1 MPKIFWGQLELFC
14 TEIVVE
20 NQGRLEDGQGNDH
33 SFYSDPDKSFDDVKY
48 TLQCIQNG
56 EMGYIC
62 IRG

>member
-1 MPKIFWGQLELFC
+1 M
-14 TEIVVE
+14 VE

-33 SFYSDPDKSFDDVKY
+33 SFYSDPDKSFYDVKY
-48 TLQCIQNG
+48 TLECIQNG

>member
-1 MPKIFWGQLELFC
+1 MSLGTIG
-14 TEIVVE
+14 IVLYQMVVG
-20 NQGRLEDGQGNDH
+20 NQGRLENGQGKDH
-33 SFYSDPDKSFDDVKY
+33 SFYSDLDKSFYDVKY

>member
-1 MPKIFWGQLELFC
+1 MPLGTIGVVLYQM
-14 TEIVVE
+14 VVE
-20 NQGRLEDGQGNDH
+20 NQGRLENGQGKDH
-33 SFYSDPDKSFDDVKY
+33 SFYSDPDKSFYDVKY